1 MSVGGPPSGSRV
13 DGDIRLVIVDSP
25 DRAAPLVG
33 ALDAAD
39 VGAWVWVEDE
49 RALYFSPLVLELLD
63 LERESDRPLLSRF
76 LNGVHADDRDL
87 VRSLITCDFPGGSFL
102 LRYRFQHRNGEYR
115 WIESRGRVER
125 SGDGTL
131 RRQGG
136 AMRDVTREVEQEQDR
151 LNATAAEQRRRVFE
165 ALLTDIA
172 STVVSRPADQLDA
185 AVTEGLQRVADFFGA
200 SLATLCEVGADAVP
214 RVTHWW
220 TDPAEWQGTPAA
232 LDMETASAAGLI
244 ASLRENNAIVIRTLD
259 EVPTEL
265 ISHDWLR
272 ARRLQSF
279 AIAPA
284 RREANGVLTILGLA
298 GAPDRIVEWPHD
310 TIVLIRL
317 AATLLTGVLARRHAE
332 AQRRAVEQ
340 RIQETQKL
348 ESLGI
353 LAGGIAHDFNNL
365 LTAILGNASLLRT
378 EFPSSEQALHS
389 LEQIEAASARAADL
403 CRQMLAYAGKG
414 RFALQTL
421 DLNEVVRD
429 SQSLIRVT
437 VPKKVALTIDLAA
450 DLPPVF
456 ADHWQLQQVLMNLVI
471 NAAEALG
478 EGQGTLAIR
487 TESRHLDGRAL
498 AATVFS
504 PQLIPGRYVVLSVSD
519 TGVGMTAEVL
529 SRIFDPF
536 FSTKFTGRGLGLPA
550 VVGIV
555 RAHQGGLRVESMP
568 GAGSTFEL
576 LLRAQNGRATV
587 AADERQVPDEATLA
601 RWRTTGTVL
610 VVDDENG
617 VRELLRSVLERAG
630 LTVVMAEDGREAVEA
645 FRPIADTVSLA
656 LIDLTM
662 PGLDGR
668 ETLAAMRGIKPDL
681 QALLMSGYSPADV
694 VNAGSYGF
702 LQKPFTPYTVRRALW
717 KAITQGT

>member
-1 MSVGGPPSGSRV
+1 MSVGGSPSGSRV
-13 DGDIRLVIVDSP
+13 DDDIRLVIVDSP

-39 VGAWVWVEDE
+39 VGAWVWIESE
-49 RALYFSPLVLELLD
+49 RALYFSPRVLDVLD

-76 LNGVHADDRDL
+76 LTAVHADDRDL
-87 VRSLITCDFPGGSFL
+87 VGRLVMCEFADGPFV
-102 LRYRFQHRNGEYR
+102 LRHRLVRQNGEQR
-115 WIESRGRVER
+115 WIENRGRVER
-125 SGDGTL
+125 ARDGSL

-136 AMRDVTREVEQEQDR
+136 TMRDVTREVEQEQHR
-151 LNATAAEQRRRVFE
+151 VTVSVAEHRRRVFE

-172 STVVSRPADQLDA
+172 ATVVRRPADDLDT
-185 AVTEGLQRVADFFGA
+185 AVAGGLQRVAHFFGA
-200 SLATLCEVGADAVP
+200 SVATLCEVDAGGIL

-220 TDPAEWQGTPAA
+220 IDPTCGPPGPAVLEMDSPLA
-232 LDMETASAAGLI
+232 ADMI
-244 ASLRENNAIVIRTLD
+244 ATLRENNSIVIRTL
-259 EVPTEL
+259 EELPTGL
-265 ISHDWLR
+265 VSHDFLR
-272 ARRLQSF
+272 AQRLKSL
-279 AIAPA
+279 AIVPA
-284 RREANGVLTILGLA
+284 RREDGVLTVLGLA
-298 GAPDRIVEWPHD
+298 APPDAVIEWPND
-310 TIVLIRL
+310 TITLMRL
-317 AATLLTGVLARRHAE
+317 AATLLTGVLARHHAE
-332 AQRRAVEQ
+332 AQRREVEH

-378 EFPSSEQALHS
+378 ELPATQQALTS
-389 LEQIEAASARAADL
+389 LEQIEAASSRAADL

-421 DLNEVVRD
+421 DINEVVRD
-429 SQSLIRVT
+429 SQSLIRVS
-437 VPKKVALTIDLAA
+437 VPKRAVLTIDLAD

-456 ADHWQLQQVLMNLVI
+456 ADHSQLQQVLMNLMI

-478 EGQGTLAIR
+478 EGEGTITIR
-487 TESRHLDGRAL
+487 TDARHLDAHEL
-498 AATVFS
+498 AGTVFS
-504 PQLIPGRYVVLSVSD
+504 PQLIEGPYVVLSVRD
-519 TGVGMTAEVL
+519 TGVGMTPEVL

-555 RAHQGGLRVESMP
+555 RAHHGGLRVYSTP

-576 LLRAQNGRATV
+576 LLRAQPGRASV
-587 AADERQVPDEATLA
+587 AADDRQVPDEATLA
-601 RWRTTGTVL
+601 RWRTTGTAL

-617 VRELLRSVLERAG
+617 VRELLKSVLERAG
-630 LTVVMAEDGREAVEA
+630 FTVVIAEDGREAVEA
-645 FRPIADTVSLA
+645 FRPIADTVTLA

-668 ETLAAMRGIKPDL
+668 ETLAAMRSIKPDL
-681 QALLMSGYSPADV
+681 RAILMSGYSPADM
-694 VNAGSYGF
+694 VNAASHGF
-702 LQKPFTPYTVRRALW
+702 LQKPFTPYTVRKAVW
-717 KAITQGT
+717 KTVTLGT